1 MKYRTEF
8 DSIGKIKVPGDKYW
22 GASTQRSKKYFDIG
36 DFLVRPILIQ
46 SIAIIKK
53 AAAIVNARNGDLE
66 KSISK
71 YVVKA
76 ADEVI
81 KGKLNNHFPLKVWQT
96 GSGTQ
101 TNMNINEVIANRA
114 IQMMNGKMG
123 TKKPVHPNDHVNKSQ
138 STNDVFPTAMHVA
151 IAMKTKNKLLPSLK
165 LLEKELEKKV
175 KQFSKIIK
183 LGRTHLQDATPITL
197 GQEFSGYH
205 SQLKKCI
212 ERIDRAL
219 NEIYYLAQG
228 GTAVGTGL
236 NTKKNFDKKI
246 VKEIKKITKLP
257 FKPAKNKFAALAA
270 HDSIVNFSGTLN
282 TTAVCLM
289 KIANDIRFLGS
300 GPRAGY
306 GELILPENEPGS
318 SIMPGKVNPTQC
330 EAVTMVCVKVIGNHN
345 GITMAGSHGH
355 FELNVFKPLI
365 IHNILQSINIMADS
379 SKAFANYCIKDIKAD
394 KKRIKSLLDNSLM
407 LVTALSPKIGY
418 DNAAKI
424 AKLAHKNGTTLKEE
438 VIKSGLI
445 SEKEFLKIVNPKK
458 MVSPNR

>member
-1 MKYRTEF
+1 MKLRKEF
-8 DSIGKIKVPGDKYW
+8 DSLGKVLVPSDVYW

-36 DFLVRPILIQ
+36 NFLVSLDIIK

-53 AAAIVNARNGDLE
+53 AAAITNSKNKDLE
-66 KSISK
+66 KKIANAIIKS
-71 YVVKA
+71 A
-76 ADEVI
+76 NEVI
-81 KGKLNNHFPLKVWQT
+81 NGKLDKHFPLKVWQT

-101 TNMNINEVIANRA
+101 TNMNVNEVIANRA
-114 IQMMNGKMG
+114 IEIMRGVKGSKN
-123 TKKPVHPNDHVNKSQ
+123 PVHPNDHVNKSQ
-138 STNDVFPTAMHVA
+138 STNDVFPSAMHIA
-151 IAMKTKNKLLPSLK
+151 IALNTRDKLLPSLK
-165 LLEKELEKKV
+165 LLEKNLKK
-175 KQFSKIIK
+175 KINQFKNIIK
-183 LGRTHLQDATPITL
+183 IGRTHLQDATPLSL

-205 SQLKKCI
+205 SQLKVSIFRI
-212 ERIDRAL
+212 ENAL
-219 NEIYYLAQG
+219 KEIYFLAQG
-228 GTAVGTGL
+228 GTAVGTGI

-246 VKEIKKITKLP
+246 INEIKKITKLP
-257 FKPAKNKFAALAA
+257 FKPAENKFAALAA

-318 SIMPGKVNPTQC
+318 SIMPGKINPTQC

-365 IHNILQSINIMADS
+365 AHNILQSIDILADS
-379 SKAFANYCIKDIKAD
+379 TKNFAKFCISGLKAD
-394 KKRIKSLLDNSLM
+394 KKKINSLLNNSLM
-407 LVTALSPKIGY
+407 LVTALAPKIGY

-424 AKLAHKNGTTLKEE
+424 AKTALKNGTTLKEE
-438 VIKSGLI
+438 TLKTGLI
-445 SEKEFLKIVNPKK
+445 KEKDYNRIVDPKK
-458 MVSPNR
+458 MIKPL

>member
-1 MKYRTEF
+1 MKLRKEF
-8 DSIGKIKVPGDKYW
+8 DSLGKILVPSDVYW

-36 DFLVRPILIQ
+36 NFLVSLDIIK

-53 AAAIVNARNGDLE
+53 AAAITNNKNKDLE
-66 KSISK
+66 KKIANVIIKS
-71 YVVKA
+71 A
-76 ADEVI
+76 NEVI
-81 KGKLNNHFPLKVWQT
+81 DGKLDKHFPLKVWQT

-101 TNMNINEVIANRA
+101 TNMNVNEVIANRA
-114 IQMMNGKMG
+114 IEIMRGVKGSKN
-123 TKKPVHPNDHVNKSQ
+123 PVHPNDHVNKSQ
-138 STNDVFPTAMHVA
+138 STNDVFPSAMHIA
-151 IAMKTKNKLLPSLK
+151 IALNTRDKLLPSLK
-165 LLEKELEKKV
+165 LLEKNLKK
-175 KQFSKIIK
+175 KINQFKNIIK
-183 LGRTHLQDATPITL
+183 IGRTHLQDATPLSL

-205 SQLKKCI
+205 SQLKVSIFRI
-212 ERIDRAL
+212 ENAL
-219 NEIYYLAQG
+219 KEIYFLAQG
-228 GTAVGTGL
+228 GTAVGTGI

-246 VKEIKKITKLP
+246 INEIKKITKLP
-257 FKPAKNKFAALAA
+257 FKPAENKFAALAA

-318 SIMPGKVNPTQC
+318 SIMPGKINPTQC

-365 IHNILQSINIMADS
+365 AHNILQSIDILADS
-379 SKAFANYCIKDIKAD
+379 TKNFAKFCISGLKAD
-394 KKRIKSLLDNSLM
+394 KKKINSLLNNSLM
-407 LVTALSPKIGY
+407 LVTALAPKIGY

-424 AKLAHKNGTTLKEE
+424 AKIALKNGTTLKEE
-438 VIKSGLI
+438 TLKTGLI
-445 SEKEFLKIVNPKK
+445 KEKDYNRIVDPKK
-458 MVSPNR
+458 MIKPL

>member
-1 MKYRTEF
+1 MKFRKEF
-8 DSIGKIKVPGDKYW
+8 DSIGSIKVPSDKYW

-36 DFLVRPILIQ
+36 DFLVRPILIK
-46 SIAIIKK
+46 SIAIVKRS
-53 AAAIVNARNGDLE
+53 AAIVNYKNKDLD
-66 KSISK
+66 KKISGAI
-71 YVVKA
+71 VKA
-76 ADEVI
+76 SEEII
-81 KGKLNNHFPLKVWQT
+81 KGKMSDNFPLKIWQT

-101 TNMNINEVIANRA
+101 TNMNVNEVIANRA
-114 IQMMNGKMG
+114 IEILGGKKG
-123 TKKPVHPNDHVNKSQ
+123 TKKPVHPNDHVNRSQ
-138 STNDVFPTAMHVA
+138 STNDVFPTAMHIA
-151 IAMKTKNKLLPSLK
+151 IALQTRDALIPSLN
-165 LLEKELEKKV
+165 LLNNELKKKV
-175 KQFSKIIK
+175 KQFNKIVKI
-183 LGRTHLQDATPITL
+183 GRTHLQDATPLSL
-197 GQEFSGYH
+197 GQEFSGYQ
-205 SQLKKCI
+205 SQLEKSI
-212 ERIDRAL
+212 ERIKNAL

-228 GTAVGTGL
+228 GTAVGTGI

-246 VKEIKKITKLP
+246 VNEIKKITKLP

-365 IHNILQSINIMADS
+365 IHNILQSIKILSDS
-379 SKAFANYCIKDIKAD
+379 TKSFGKYCISGLKAD
-394 KKRIKSLLDNSLM
+394 KNRIKELLDNSLM
-407 LVTALSPKIGY
+407 LVTALTPKIGY

-424 AKLAHKNGTTLKEE
+424 AKRALKNKTTLRHETLKT
-438 VIKSGLI
+438 GLI
-445 SEKEFLKIVNPKK
+445 NEKEYDKVINPKK
-458 MVSPNR
+458 MIYPS

>member
-1 MKYRTEF
+1 MKFRKEF
-8 DSIGKIKVPGDKYW
+8 DSLGNIRVPSDKYW

-36 DFLVRPILIQ
+36 DFLVRPVLIK

-53 AAAIVNARNGDLE
+53 SAAIVNYKNKDLD
-66 KSISK
+66 KKVSGAII
-71 YVVKA
+71 KA
-76 ADEVI
+76 SNEI
-81 KGKLNNHFPLKVWQT
+81 IQGKMSDNFPLKVWQT

-101 TNMNINEVIANRA
+101 TNMNVNEVIANRA
-114 IQMMNGKMG
+114 IEILGGKKG
-123 TKKPVHPNDHVNKSQ
+123 TKKPVHPNDHVNRSQ
-138 STNDVFPTAMHVA
+138 STNDVFPTAMHIS
-151 IAMKTKNKLLPSLK
+151 IALQTRDLLIPSLT
-165 LLEKELEKKV
+165 LLNSELKKKV
-175 KQFSKIIK
+175 KQFNKIVKI
-183 LGRTHLQDATPITL
+183 GRTHLQDATPLSL
-197 GQEFSGYH
+197 GQEFSGYQ
-205 SQLKKCI
+205 SQLEESIK
-212 ERIDRAL
+212 RIKNAL

-228 GTAVGTGL
+228 GTAVGTGI

-246 VKEIKKITKLP
+246 VNEIKKITRLP
-257 FKPAKNKFAALAA
+257 FKTAKNKFAALAA

-365 IHNILQSINIMADS
+365 MHNILQSIKILSDS
-379 SKAFANYCIKDIKAD
+379 TKSFGKYCISGLKAD
-394 KKRIKSLLDNSLM
+394 KNRIKALLDNSLM
-407 LVTALSPKIGY
+407 LVTALTPKIGY

-424 AKLAHKNGTTLKEE
+424 AKRALKNKTTLRYETLKT
-438 VIKSGLI
+438 GLI
-445 SEKEFLKIVNPKK
+445 NEKEYDKVINPKK
-458 MVSPNR
+458 MIYPS